1 MVHLNIIV
9 GHLNINSLNNK
20 SQALQ
25 YVINRN
31 LDITLLLKIKVDD
44 SFPSVQFMLQSY
56 GISYRLDRN
65 SNGGGLLLYG
75 RKDILCKFLQVKS
88 DCHIESI
95 RVEINLKKTVG
106 SLMTH
111 TILVKPLYQT
121 ILSVLITSQMNK
133 AKRIKI
139 SCFWETLIP
148 R

>member
-44 SFPSVQFMLQSY
+44 SFPSAQFMLKSY
-56 GISYRLDRN
+56 GISYRLGRN

-75 RKDILCKFLQVKS
+75 RKDILCMFWQVKF

-95 RVEINLKKTVG
+95 RVEINLKKRVG

-121 ILSVLITSQMNK
+121 ILSVLITS
-133 AKRIKI
+133 
-139 SCFWETLIP
+139 
-148 R
+148 